1 EGDRERG
8 KVGDQGDCGGRGR
21 RRPPLSLSGA
31 STHGGAAGRAVD
43 GGWRSALYAGAVS
56 GGGRAGEGRE
66 QEEGGNGG
74 RGGGRSCDC
83 RSPFPP
89 LPASVPVASRL
100 SVALV
105 AAYRL
110 LTVRRGGRWTVTP
123 GVDGGAQ
130 ERVVGGGR
138 RRAGAG
144 GGWRHAGAGG
154 RRRHRRARRGAV
166 RLRRRRQ
173 QWRRRR
179 TRSCGRTGWHN
190 ATVATVIGDGRIALL
205 SGISAQDLFVWFP
218 VYGIRVDV
226 PCSSVIY
233 FNVGVVFKH
242 FPLAV
247 CEAPPPSPD
256 TGLGLGRQCRW
267 GQRPH
272 GRH

>member
-138 RRAGAG
+138 RRYGAG
-144 GGWRHAGAGG
+144 VATRERVVDGGTVVLVG
-154 RRRHRRARRGAV
+154 RGEAAAAATTVAEATHEVLRAHRRAQRHSGHGHRRRSDCIAV
-166 RLRRRRQ
+166 GHLCAGPLRLVPRLRHPRRRPLLQRHLLQRRRRVQ
-173 QWRRRR
+173 ALPPRRLR
-179 TRSCGRTGWHN
+179 GP
-190 ATVATVIGDGRIALL
+190 AAL
-205 SGISAQDLFVWFP
+205 
-218 VYGIRVDV
+218 
-226 PCSSVIY
+226 
-233 FNVGVVFKH
+233 
-242 FPLAV
+242 
-247 CEAPPPSPD
+247 
-256 TGLGLGRQCRW
+256 T
-267 GQRPH
+267 
-272 GRH
+272 

>member
-1 EGDRERG
+1 MGINRTRPQEEINTCINFNYRCARRRTGQVVHGGTWWAGGERRRGDEWCAGWEKGSTRHAGGYEG
-8 KVGDQGDCGGRGR
+8 VRGR
-21 RRPPLSLSGA
+21 PRTG
-31 STHGGAAGRAVD
+31 
-43 GGWRSALYAGAVS
+43 
-56 GGGRAGEGRE
+56 
-66 QEEGGNGG
+66 Q
-74 RGGGRSCDC
+74 
-83 RSPFPP
+83 
-89 LPASVPVASRL
+89 ASVPVASRL